1 VKLPTFSKN
10 GGRLEQQGGAGA
22 WAKPYDTFQGGF
34 MIQMWICS
42 TFNWNSL
49 RIHGAENARD
59 SGNEDFERPNVS
71 CK

>member
-1 VKLPTFSKN
+1 MKLLTFSEKR
-10 GGRLEQQGGAGA
+10 GRQEQQGGAGA
-22 WAKPYDTFQGGF
+22 SGKPYGTFQGGF

-49 RIHGAENARD
+49 RIHGAENVRG